1 MGLDKYIVP
10 INKSSP
16 YLAQSSSKSEY
27 RMDDIDRSVWLSQQT
42 KWIDKSVV
50 EKQQKRC
57 GEEPLT
63 VGSPEARYI
72 DSISFTG
79 QPQ

>member
-1 MGLDKYIVP
+1 MGLDKYIVL
-10 INKSSP
+10 INKRSP

-57 GEEPLT
+57 GE
-63 VGSPEARYI
+63 
-72 DSISFTG
+72 
-79 QPQ
+79 